1 MTHFTPSVTLQFLRE
16 TDCRDWDARLWP
28 NSYFGWHGSHLM
40 AYHSQSILRIN
51 TFWNGFGRCLWPGSL
66 LLSHCRSLEK
76 HYYKPKMMSQTNK
89 TAIEISFV
97 TIRGYSVK
105 GLSWSAGERGQHQQ
119 VVCIS
124 LNWGFTMKIF
134 KPATLL
140 YSWGAQP
147 TCNGSSARRQGSN
160 DWITNNWITNHLI
173 TNHWI
178 TNHWITNHWI
188 TSQRT
193 ELQVKWLN
201 CDSNDW
207 IAIQVTELQ
216 LVKQQT
222 TSHCS
227 PSPLITTSYG
237 AQSFC

>member
-1 MTHFTPSVTLQFLRE
+1 MIPMARFTPSVTLWFLKE
-16 TDCRDWDARLWP
+16 TYCRDWDARLWP

-119 VVCIS
+119 VTCIS
-124 LNWGFTMKIF
+124 LNWGFTMKISE
-134 KPATLL
+134 PAMLF
-140 YSWGAQP
+140 YSWGARP

-160 DWITNNWITNHLI
+160 DWITNHLI

-178 TNHWITNHWI
+178 T
-188 TSQRT
+188 SQMT
-193 ELQVKWLN
+193 ELQVKGLN

-216 LVKQQT
+216 LAKQQT

-227 PSPLITTSYG
+227 PSPLVATMVLNLS
-237 AQSFC
+237 ANKFL